1 MRHEEL
7 EVCARKTVALQQADR
22 HFGHFFHGKPKY
34 RAPLLADVVHALIY
48 GLVRRGMQAA
58 AAFDVQAFD
67 RGPVG
72 V

>member
-1 MRHEEL
+1 MGHEEL
-7 EVCARKTVALQQADR
+7 EVCARKTVALQQTDR

-34 RAPLLADVVHALIY
+34 RTPLLADVVHALIN
-48 GLVRRGMQAA
+48 GLVRRRMETA
-58 AAFDVQAFD
+58 AAFNVQAFD